1 MPRKDTGNLGDMTP
15 LNFEDVQR
23 QAEVLMGL
31 GLKATEVESCVL
43 RLKKTFGWSFYNL
56 LGENHA

>member
-1 MPRKDTGNLGDMTP
+1 MTP